1 MSKTDT
7 LLEKLLERISA
18 APPADKP
25 LADVGALRPMDEIT
39 RQSHIRMI
47 RSLTKAYRQFGFQ
60 LLVDQAT
67 IGCAAIEDLSDAE
80 LLALHRDLDR
90 ARECIADGVT
100 FEDAGLLR
108 SMR

>member
-1 MSKTDT
+1 
-7 LLEKLLERISA
+7 
-18 APPADKP
+18 
-25 LADVGALRPMDEIT
+25 
-39 RQSHIRMI
+39 MI
-47 RSLTKAYRQFGFQ
+47 RSLTRAYRQFGFQ

-67 IGCAAIEDLSDAE
+67 IGCAAIEDLPDAE
-80 LLALHRDLDR
+80 LVALHRDLDR